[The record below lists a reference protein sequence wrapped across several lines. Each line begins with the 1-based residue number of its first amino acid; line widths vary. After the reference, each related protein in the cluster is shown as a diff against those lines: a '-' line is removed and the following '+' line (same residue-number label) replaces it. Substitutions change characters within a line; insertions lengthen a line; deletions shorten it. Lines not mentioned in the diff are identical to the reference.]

1 MQRKSRKMISE
12 LILFIVGTVFFT
24 FLTMNWKSK
33 IKTSLEQIQKNALI
47 CGTLISVFQLILLF
61 AEFESILKSV
71 NLYTDTIPKEYT
83 SLSSFF
89 MMIFVKL
96 RPIFFGICTKLI
108 LQLFIQ
114 KKDLFHEQNQNS
126 LESNLSKEN
135 HKPDFSLL
143 SPREIEVAKLV
154 KKHYTNQQIADE
166 LFISTETVKRHLSTI
181 FEKLGIQSRKD
192 LW

>member
-1 MQRKSRKMISE
+1 MISE

-24 FLTMNWKSK
+24 FLTMSWKSK

-71 NLYTDTIPKEYT
+71 NLSTGTIPKEYT

-114 KKDLFHEQNQNS
+114 KKDLISCFYSFLLLYNTAQSLSMTFQNFRHS
-126 LESNLSKEN
+126 
-135 HKPDFSLL
+135 
-143 SPREIEVAKLV
+143 AKF
-154 KKHYTNQQIADE
+154 KRIDSIK
-166 LFISTETVKRHLSTI
+166 TETLSVLFESEWRTNHDPGQNRFDPCRNRRAELGRHRTVRL
-181 FEKLGIQSRKD
+181 
-192 LW
+192 

>member
-1 MQRKSRKMISE
+1 MISE

-71 NLYTDTIPKEYT
+71 NLSTDTIPKEYT

-114 KKDLFHEQNQNS
+114 KKDLFHEQN
-126 LESNLSKEN
+126 
-135 HKPDFSLL
+135 
-143 SPREIEVAKLV
+143 
-154 KKHYTNQQIADE
+154 
-166 LFISTETVKRHLSTI
+166 
-181 FEKLGIQSRKD
+181 
-192 LW
+192 

>member
-1 MQRKSRKMISE
+1 MIVE
-12 LILFIVGTVFFT
+12 LILFVVGTVFFT

-71 NLYTDTIPKEYT
+71 NLSTGTIPKEYT

-126 LESNLSKEN
+126 LESKLSNEN
-135 HKPDFSLL
+135 HKPDFALL